1 MNNEHLYE
9 RVVEELRV
17 LGPKEGLWAKAFA
30 ETNGQEAQ
38 AKALYL
44 RYRVEQLAELERES
58 ARLDAERAEERS
70 RNAALAAEEERKVR
84 AAKEGVTP
92 MHFVLGGLALFILL
106 LVVLRALG
114 GA

>member
-58 ARLDAERAEERS
+58 ARFDAER
-70 RNAALAAEEERKVR
+70 AEEERKVR

-92 MHFVLGGLALFILL
+92 MHLVLGGLALFILL
-106 LVVLRALG
+106 LVVLRGLG